1 MKYNMSVDTMPSV
14 KREFGPVTMLGVPT
28 PSLPLP
34 PVIKRSAFF
43 SIDQILGNKL
53 DTASVQPTTVV
64 HIQPPSPTE
73 ESYGKDISD
82 SDSFDGD
89 VKSENDPNIESI
101 EDIGE
106 IDEADLVDEPPALD
120 IETDKTESKDGKE
133 GEKPDKQTP
142 SYTAIIA
149 QAILSSA
156 DKKLPLG
163 CIYEYIAET
172 FPEFLKKGQGWRNCV
187 RHNLS
192 LSECFIKAG
201 RARNG
206 RGNYW
211 GIHPRYIK
219 NFSKGDF
226 RKRRASHRPRNREL
240 SLGYG
245 VGRYYPY
252 YFNPYGG
259 YTTTPVSQ
267 CGGGGGGGYAKSP
280 LYAAHRP
287 GFSVDNIL
295 SKEQRREAVAALAP
309 PVLSNYKYWRSGEP
323 GHISAAENRNNIRL
337 YTPPVLSA
345 VVPPPTSG
353 YPGADRYGYHAAAAA
368 AYEHSHS
375 RGTPHHHSGPH
386 TDCNCHKHD
395 CRSPTR

>member
-1 MKYNMSVDTMPSV
+1 MKLEMSVDAV
-14 KREFGPVTMLGVPT
+14 KREFGPTTMLGGPT
-28 PSLPLP
+28 ATLPIP
-34 PVIKRSAFF
+34 AIRKSAFF

-53 DTASVQPTTVV
+53 DVVQPV
-64 HIQPPSPTE
+64 HIQPADDDVFS
-73 ESYGKDISD
+73 KDSISD

-89 VKSENDPNIESI
+89 VKSENDPNIETI
-101 EDIGE
+101 DDIGE
-106 IDEADLVDEPPALD
+106 IDEADLVDEPPALEVD
-120 IETDKTESKDGKE
+120 SDKTENKDGKD
-133 GEKPDKQTP
+133 GEKTDKQTP

-259 YTTTPVSQ
+259 YAAVSQ
-267 CGGGGGGGYAKSP
+267 CGGYNKSP

-295 SKEQRREAVAALAP
+295 SKEQRRDAAAAALAP
-309 PVLSNYKYWRSGEP
+309 PVLSNYKYWRSSEP
-323 GHISAAENRNNIRL
+323 ITTAENRNNIRL

-345 VVPPPTSG
+345 VVPPSSG
-353 YPGADRYGYHAAAAA
+353 YAADRYGYHT
-368 AYEHSHS
+368 AYEHSRTHN
-375 RGTPHHHSGPH
+375 GAH
-386 TDCNCHKHD
+386 TDCSCHKHG
-395 CRSPTR
+395 CRSPPR

>member
-1 MKYNMSVDTMPSV
+1 MKLDMSISSSV
-14 KREFGPVTMLGVPT
+14 KREFAASPMGTGATTVIPT
-28 PSLPLP
+28 R
-34 PVIKRSAFF
+34 KSAFF

-53 DTASVQPTTVV
+53 DVCQTSDDDDVF
-64 HIQPPSPTE
+64 
-73 ESYGKDISD
+73 GKDISD

-89 VKSENDPNIESI
+89 KLANDDLNVDE
-101 EDIGE
+101 EL
-106 IDEADLVDEPPALD
+106 DEADLVEEPGALEGEPGEKGD
-120 IETDKTESKDGKE
+120 DKDGKD
-133 GEKPDKQTP
+133 GEKNDKQTP

-149 QAILSSA
+149 QAILSSS

-252 YFNPYGG
+252 YFNPYG
-259 YTTTPVSQ
+259 YVSQ
-267 CGGGGGGGYAKSP
+267 CGYNKTPIYAP
-280 LYAAHRP
+280 HRP

-295 SKEQRREAVAALAP
+295 SKEQRRDSLAAP
-309 PVLSNYKYWRSGEP
+309 PVLSNYKYWRSSEP
-323 GHISAAENRNNIRL
+323 GHISPAENRTSIRY

-345 VVPPPTSG
+345 VVPPTPSYT
-353 YPGADRYGYHAAAAA
+353 DHYGYQRS
-368 AYEHSHS
+368 YEHG
-375 RGTPHHHSGPH
+375 RT
-386 TDCNCHKHD
+386 TLDCSCHKHG

>member
-1 MKYNMSVDTMPSV
+1 MKFEPMSLTETV
-14 KREFGPVTMLGVPT
+14 KRDFGSTQMLTGQAT
-28 PSLPLP
+28 TL
-34 PVIKRSAFF
+34 PVIRKSAFF

-53 DTASVQPTTVV
+53 DICPPTDDDVFNK
-64 HIQPPSPTE
+64 E
-73 ESYGKDISD
+73 ISD

-89 VKSENDPNIESI
+89 VKSENEPENETIVD
-101 EDIGE
+101 DIGE
-106 IDEADLVDEPPALD
+106 IDEADLVDEPPAL
-120 IETDKTESKDGKE
+120 ESDKTVDKDGKD
-133 GEKPDKQTP
+133 GEKNEKQTP

-245 VGRYYPY
+245 IGRYYPY

-259 YTTTPVSQ
+259 YGVSQ
-267 CGGGGGGGYAKSP
+267 CGYTKPPIYAT
-280 LYAAHRP
+280 HRP
-287 GFSVDNIL
+287 GFSVDSIL
-295 SKEQRREAVAALAP
+295 SKEQRNRDSLVP
-309 PVLSNYKYWRSGEP
+309 PVLSNYKYWRTSSESTQLNTTP
-323 GHISAAENRNNIRL
+323 ESRNNVRF

-345 VVPPPTSG
+345 VAAPPTNV
-353 YPGADRYGYHAAAAA
+353 YTTDRYGYHI
-368 AYEHSHS
+368 AYEHS
-375 RGTPHHHSGPH
+375 RNG
-386 TDCNCHKHD
+386 TDCSCMKHG
-395 CRSPTR
+395 CRSPPR

>member
-1 MKYNMSVDTMPSV
+1 MKLEMSTQI
-14 KREFGPVTMLGVPT
+14 KREPQYHHVTSMVAQQTAMPI
-28 PSLPLP
+28 
-34 PVIKRSAFF
+34 VRKSAFF
-43 SIDQILGNKL
+43 SIDQILGNKQ
-53 DTASVQPTTVV
+53 DVCVTSDDDDVF
-64 HIQPPSPTE
+64 
-73 ESYGKDISD
+73 GKDISD

-89 VKSENDPNIESI
+89 KLSIDPTNIE
-101 EDIGE
+101 DL
-106 IDEADLVDEPPALD
+106 DESELVDEPGALD
-120 IETDKTESKDGKE
+120 DVDMGKADSDVKEGKE
-133 GEKPDKQTP
+133 GEKNDKQTP

-149 QAILSSA
+149 QAILSSS

-259 YTTTPVSQ
+259 YVAQ
-267 CGGGGGGGYAKSP
+267 CGYNKQPIYAP
-280 LYAAHRP
+280 HRP

-295 SKEQRREAVAALAP
+295 SKEQRRVDALAP
-309 PVLSNYKYWRSGEP
+309 PVLSNYKYYKSSSMEP
-323 GHISAAENRNNIRL
+323 GHLSPVSVENRSNVRL
-337 YTPPVLSA
+337 YAPPVLSS
-345 VVPPPTSG
+345 VVPPQST
-353 YPGADRYGYHAAAAA
+353 YTDHYGYATGVHR
-368 AYEHSHS
+368 AYAD
-375 RGTPHHHSGPH
+375 HHHHGGRQT
-386 TDCNCHKHD
+386 TDCSCHKHG
-395 CRSPTR
+395 CRSPPR

>member
-1 MKYNMSVDTMPSV
+1 MSVDTV
-14 KREFGPVTMLGVPT
+14 KREFGPTTMLGNGPAPT
-28 PSLPLP
+28 LPTLQ

-53 DTASVQPTTVV
+53 DVVQPVV
-64 HIQPPSPTE
+64 HIQPSSDE
-73 ESYGKDISD
+73 ETYGKDISD

-89 VKSENDPNIESI
+89 VKSENDPNIETI

-106 IDEADLVDEPPALD
+106 IDEADLIDEPPALEVD
-120 IETDKTESKDGKE
+120 TDKTESKEGKE
-133 GEKPDKQTP
+133 GEKTDKQTP

-259 YTTTPVSQ
+259 YTTPVSQ
-267 CGGGGGGGYAKSP
+267 CGGYNKSP

-295 SKEQRREAVAALAP
+295 SKEQRRDAAAALAP
-309 PVLSNYKYWRSGEP
+309 PVLSNYKYWRSTEA
-323 GHISAAENRNNIRL
+323 GHISNAENRNNIRL

-353 YPGADRYGYHAAAAA
+353 YPADRYGYHT
-368 AYEHSHS
+368 AYEHS
-375 RGTPHHHSGPH
+375 RGTPHTGPH
-386 TDCNCHKHD
+386 TDCSCHKHG
-395 CRSPTR
+395 CRTPPR